1 MGNSQNH
8 WWPDTVFRNQ
18 AIFQPTIEAAG
29 ERLGISA
36 TAVEKDYWVSQA
48 LRVLGDEFPDDFVF
62 KGGTSLSKGYGL
74 IERFSED
81 IDLLIMVGSRGRGA
95 VDRLMK
101 DMGAV
106 VGRTSAATPVSQHA
120 ERGKHRTYRIG
131 YPTERAQTTAIE
143 PSVLLEM
150 GVRGGAQPSRRVEIR
165 TMLGDVLTD
174 AGTDVSGFADLER
187 FAVNVLHPGRTLL
200 EKLYAIHAEANRL
213 EADPAKTATPRI
225 GRHFYD
231 VSRLLA
237 NDEVASFLADDTTV
251 GMVLEEIEQV
261 SREHFSAVTS
271 GELRPQGGF
280 RHSPAFD
287 PSSDVADGLRVAYE
301 SDMEDLYY
309 GKAPHPMWE
318 QICRQVTSGP
328 V

>member
-1 MGNSQNH
+1 M
-8 WWPDTVFRNQ
+8 FRNQ

-62 KGGTSLSKGYGL
+62 KGGTSLSKAYGL

-81 IDLLIMVGSRGRGA
+81 IDLLIMVGPQGRGA

-106 VGRTSAATPVSQHA
+106 VGRTLAATSVSEHA

-131 YPTERAQTTAIE
+131 YPTERVQTTAIE

-150 GVRGGAQPSRRVEIR
+150 GVRGGAQPSRRVEIH
-165 TMLGDVLTD
+165 TLLGDVLED
-174 AGTDVSGFADLER
+174 AGADVSKFPDLER

-200 EKLYAIHAEANRL
+200 ENLYAIHAEALRL
-213 EADPAKTATPRI
+213 AADPTAAATPRI

-237 NDEVASFLADDTTV
+237 TEEVIMFLADDATV
-251 GMVLEEIEQV
+251 RTVLDHIEAV
-261 SREHFSAVTS
+261 SREHFTRGSVD
-271 GELRPQGGF
+271 ELRPEGGF
-280 RHSPAFD
+280 RQSQAFD
-287 PSSDVADGLRVAYE
+287 ASSEVAGRLRVAYE
-301 SDMEDLYY
+301 TDMEDLCY
-309 GKAPHPMWE
+309 GTEPLPSWE
-318 QICRQVTSGP
+318 KVCGQVTASP

>member
-1 MGNSQNH
+1 MGNSQIH
-8 WWPDTVFRNQ
+8 GRAETVFRDQ

-62 KGGTSLSKGYGL
+62 KGGTSLSKAYGL

-81 IDLLIMVGSRGRGA
+81 IDLLIIVGSRGRGA

-101 DMGAV
+101 GMGAAV
-106 VGRTSAATPVSQHA
+106 ARMMGSSSQSEHA
-120 ERGKHRTYRIG
+120 ERGIHRTYRIA
-131 YPTERAQTTAIE
+131 YPTIRPQTTAIE

-150 GVRGGAQPSRRVEIR
+150 GVRGGTQPSGRVEIH
-165 TMLGDVLTD
+165 TLLGDVLDD
-174 AGTDVSGFADLER
+174 AGTDVSGFVDLER
-187 FAVNVLHPGRTLL
+187 FAVRVLHPGRTLL
-200 EKLYAIHAEANRL
+200 EKLHAIHAESLRL
-213 EADPAKTATPRI
+213 EADPSKAVTARI

-237 NDEVASFLADDTTV
+237 DEEVASFLADDTTV
-251 GMVLEEIEQV
+251 RVVLEEIEQV
-261 SREHFSAVTS
+261 SREHFTRDGTV
-271 GELRPQGGF
+271 ELRPEGGF

-287 PSSDVADGLRVAYE
+287 PSSDVADRLRVAYE
-301 SDMEDLYY
+301 TDIEDLYY
-309 GKAPHPMWE
+309 GTTPPAWDE
-318 QICRQVTSGP
+318 ICRQVTSSP
-328 V
+328 I

>member
-8 WWPDTVFRNQ
+8 KRPDTVFRNQ

-36 TAVEKDYWVSQA
+36 MAVEKDYWVSQA
-48 LRVLGDEFPDDFVF
+48 LRVLSDEFPDDFVF
-62 KGGTSLSKGYGL
+62 KGGTSLSKAYGL

-81 IDLLIMVGSRGRGA
+81 IDLLIMAESRGRGA

-106 VGRTSAATPVSQHA
+106 VGRTLATTPMSEHA

-131 YPTERAQTTAIE
+131 YPTERVQTTAIE
-143 PSVLLEM
+143 ASVLLEM
-150 GVRGGAQPSRRVEIR
+150 GVRGGAQPSRPVEIR
-165 TMLGDVLTD
+165 TMLGDVLAD

-187 FAVNVLHPGRTLL
+187 FAVNTLHPGRTLL
-200 EKLYAIHAEANRL
+200 EKLYAIHDEAICL
-213 EADPAKTATPRI
+213 ASDVAVAATARI

-231 VSRLLA
+231 VSQLLA
-237 NDEVASFLADDTTV
+237 ADEVVTFLADDATV
-251 GMVLEEIEQV
+251 RTVLEEIEHV
-261 SREHFSAVTS
+261 SREHFIRGVP
-271 GELRPQGGF
+271 GELRPEGGF
-280 RHSPAFD
+280 RLSPAFD
-287 PSSDVADGLRVAYE
+287 VSSDVANRLHIAYE
-301 SDMEDLYY
+301 SDMEELYY
-309 GKAPHPMWE
+309 GTAPPPTWE
-318 QICRQVTSGP
+318 EICQQVASSS